1 MKKKTSQSIV
11 GTMYHK
17 DGTATKT
24 FTGSGSF
31 DIRDEM
37 INDSKD
43 FLDTV
48 EVTTIAQ
55 ECVNLKQKEDEIA
68 ELEDKLKKK
77 KEEADHISSKVIPEL
92 LAEQGLSEIKL
103 ADGSKV
109 SVKQEFRATLP
120 KDEVRR
126 DAAYQWLRDQ
136 GLGDI
141 IKNNVSVT
149 FGKGED
155 DKAQSLIDLAVANGY
170 EPSQKSDV
178 AWNTLTALYEERVK
192 AGLDMPSDVF
202 SLWIKDKTKISR
214 K

>member
-1 MKKKTSQSIV
+1 MSIKNKITYKIPPNVVETVTTSPGV
-11 GTMYHK
+11 N
-17 DGTATKT
+17 
-24 FTGSGSF
+24 
-31 DIRDEM
+31 IRDM
-37 INDSKD
+37 MLNDSKD
-43 FLDTV
+43 FLDNV

-55 ECVNLKQKEDEIA
+55 ECVNLKKVEDDIA
-68 ELEDKLKKK
+68 AIEEQLKKK

-109 SVKQEFRATLP
+109 SVKKEFRCTLP
-120 KDEVRR
+120 KDQVKREQ
-126 DAAYQWLRDQ
+126 AYEWLRNEK
-136 GLGDI
+136 LGDI
-141 IKNNVSVT
+141 IKNNVFVT

-155 DKAQSLIDLAVANGY
+155 DKAKSLIDLAVENGY

-178 AWNTLTALYEERVK
+178 AWNTLTALYAERVK
-192 AGLDMPSDVF
+192 ACLDMPSDVF